1 MYIHSSD
8 EPHIPPAGRASSRP
22 TTPSSS
28 SEETV
33 PSQTYDYPKPNPK
46 ALCTTLLDKDSYVP
60 VYVQKTVKDSI
71 SGTEPNSDQ
80 IAHIADD
87 QPDVNNSSN
96 STDSTVNVKS
106 EKSFTETSIDKNEDN
121 DDNDQSD
128 CIENDD
134 DDDNDDNDD
143 DDDDE
148 KSFEYTY
155 GDLDE
160 ALESKSDD
168 GDDAKTPTNDT
179 NEDVSESHYMPM
191 TPKKSILSMSESNIF
206 ASSKLSMTDNDNA
219 YVEMGFHSSMLAH
232 DSKSSYELVCIGKK
246 SNHCRTESEPVYM
259 ELSHLKNST
268 LSLNTEEPIANPK
281 QSKKVGN
288 KKSSDK
294 KNDSANT
301 DNLPDILKL
310 TKNVTLSESSDTE
323 DENPSDMYNVDLRSR
338 TRFSLSDTFR
348 PASYYLGVTRPDSSD
363 SDIVSPPP
371 IPSSP
376 PPMEELNTEEIFSSE
391 NCDTI
396 RRKGKSS
403 LNLSYD
409 QIPRIHSSNSSLN
422 SIKKDGI
429 KTSRLSL
436 PEQYLKYKIKKTDDS
451 SSNYN
456 TDNSSP
462 TSSDYDLYNKLKLQ
476 SPSFSGSLYPS
487 NVSSPLRFDGMDS
500 MDEQRMK
507 RRPISEDSMS
517 EIESDRF
524 DQDIPDI
531 DLNAYLNNLQSSNY
545 ADKQIDGQWTSD
557 SILNDVPFIKPP
569 EVFRS
574 DNDKIFYDNINFLKN
589 DDCALNNEQRRKA
602 ADIEHKFDLGS
613 INDNPKTASTS
624 KAYKNQALTYSH
636 PRTASMDSTMS
647 QSSKRSYGS
656 RSDNNASCT
665 SFDISLL
672 SPVHSR
678 VSSNISELSAQSA
691 PYYYKDVHPIENSP
705 LANNGGA
712 HGSNLSLSYATSNK
726 TPKLNNMREVGLK
739 RNGISHIHNQLDGTI
754 AAASISEDIL
764 NVANKNQLIDSKNL
778 YGKDIKIEKNVS
790 KELTTGYV
798 SNKLYGRSEGVKA
811 NKMMGNKVINNVT
824 PPKTNN
830 TTNQCNSERNGTNT
844 YSNLSI
850 ESRMNRS
857 NQIAGESLNES
868 SDGNSLWEE
877 DEIWRER
884 LRHVSHRHARSLDD
898 LDKIDKDCSVNTG
911 KCSTEKTQMRANT
924 GLVVATANNTTY
936 DENDVYVQLAKDSNS
951 DLYERLRDDNVR
963 KSVEINRETLRQ
975 WDSMSSGLMKSAT
988 GSNIGVGLQSK
999 TKTSNVDSEDS
1010 GSTSGNKLGRTH
1022 SKSYHIV

>member
-8 EPHIPPAGRASSRP
+8 EPHIPPAGRASPRP
-22 TTPSSS
+22 TPPSSS

-60 VYVQKTVKDSI
+60 VYAQKTVKDSI
-71 SGTEPNSDQ
+71 STGTELNSEQ
-80 IAHIADD
+80 ISNV
-87 QPDVNNSSN
+87 DVDVNSSN
-96 STDSTVNVKS
+96 STDSTLNIKS
-106 EKSFTETSIDKNEDN
+106 DNSLTETSVDETKVEFIEDDGSDGIDE
-121 DDNDQSD
+121 
-128 CIENDD
+128 
-134 DDDNDDNDD
+134 
-143 DDDDE
+143 DE
-148 KSFEYTY
+148 KSFEYTD

-168 GDDAKTPTNDT
+168 GDEAKTPTNDT
-179 NEDVSESHYMPM
+179 SEEISESHYMPM
-191 TPKKSILSMSESNIF
+191 TPKKSIISMSESNIF
-206 ASSKLSMTDNDNA
+206 ASSKLSMSDVDNDNA
-219 YVEMGFHSSMLAH
+219 YVEMTTMGFNTSILAN
-232 DSKSSYELVCIGKK
+232 DSKSSYELVCVNKR

-268 LSLNTEEPIANPK
+268 LSLNSEEPISH
-281 QSKKVGN
+281 SKSSIKKSGN
-288 KKSSDK
+288 KKSFEKKSDSGK
-294 KNDSANT
+294 T

-323 DENPSDMYNVDLRSR
+323 DENPRDLYNVDLRSR

-363 SDIVSPPP
+363 SEIVSPPP

-396 RRKGKSS
+396 RRKGKNS

-409 QIPRIHSSNSSLN
+409 QIPRLHSSNSSLN

-436 PEQYLKYKIKKTDDS
+436 PEQYLKYKIKKTEDS

-500 MDEQRMK
+500 SSIDEQRMK

-531 DLNAYLNNLQSSNY
+531 DLNAYLNNLQSSNVY
-545 ADKQIDGQWTSD
+545 LDKQIENQWTQD
-557 SILNDVPFIKPP
+557 SILSDVPFIKPP

-574 DNDKIFYDNINFLKN
+574 ENDKIFYDNINFLKN
-589 DDCALNNEQRRKA
+589 DECAMSNEQRRKA
-602 ADIEHKFDLGS
+602 VDIENKFDLGS
-613 INDNPKTASTS
+613 INDNPKIASTPKTFKS
-624 KAYKNQALTYSH
+624 QHMNYSH
-636 PRTASMDSTMS
+636 PRTASMDSTTS
-647 QSSKRSYGS
+647 HSSKRSYGS
-656 RSDNNASCT
+656 RSDNNASY
-665 SFDISLL
+665 SGFDISML

-691 PYYYKDVHPIENSP
+691 PYYYKDVSP
-705 LANNGGA
+705 ADGSLTNNGNSN
-712 HGSNLSLSYATSNK
+712 GSTLSLSYSTGQP
-726 TPKLNNMREVGLK
+726 PKLNNMREVGLK

-754 AAASISEDIL
+754 GSAAISEDIL

-778 YGKDIKIEKNVS
+778 YGKDVKIEKNVS

-798 SNKLYGRSEGVKA
+798 GNKLYGRSEGVKA
-811 NKMMGNKVINNVT
+811 NKVAVENKVLNNVT

-830 TTNQCNSERNGTNT
+830 TTIQCNSDRTGANT
-844 YSNLSI
+844 YSNLSN

-857 NQIAGESLNES
+857 NHVVSETLNES

-884 LRHVSHRHARSLDD
+884 LRRVSHRHARSLDD
-898 LDKIDKDCSVNTG
+898 LDKIDKDCSVNSG
-911 KCSTEKTQMRANT
+911 KSATEKIHLRANS
-924 GLVVATANNTTY
+924 GSARNEPATTY
-936 DENDVYVQLAKDSNS
+936 NENDVYVQLAKDSNS

>member
-8 EPHIPPAGRASSRP
+8 EPHIPPAGRASPRP
-22 TTPSSS
+22 TPPSSS
-28 SEETV
+28 CEETV

-60 VYVQKTVKDSI
+60 VYAQKTVKDSI
-71 SGTEPNSDQ
+71 STGTEPNSEQ
-80 IAHIADD
+80 ISNVDGDI
-87 QPDVNNSSN
+87 NSSN
-96 STDSTVNVKS
+96 STDSTLNVKS
-106 EKSFTETSIDKNEDN
+106 ENSFTDTAVDEIKAA
-121 DDNDQSD
+121 
-128 CIENDD
+128 CIDD
-134 DDDNDDNDD
+134 DESDDI
-143 DDDDE
+143 DDDE
-148 KSFEYTY
+148 KSFEYTD
-155 GDLDE
+155 GDLDEALHE

-168 GDDAKTPTNDT
+168 GDEAKTPTNDT
-179 NEDVSESHYMPM
+179 SEIISESHYMPM

-206 ASSKLSMTDNDNA
+206 ASSKLSMNDVDNDNA
-219 YVEMGFHSSMLAH
+219 YVEMTTMGFSTSILAK
-232 DSKSSYELVCIGKK
+232 DSKSSYELVCINKK

-268 LSLNTEEPIANPK
+268 LSLNSEEPI
-281 QSKKVGN
+281 SKSKSTTKKPGN
-288 KKSSDK
+288 KKCFDK
-294 KNDSANT
+294 KSDNGKS
-301 DNLPDILKL
+301 DNLPDILKP

-323 DENPSDMYNVDLRSR
+323 DDNPSDLYNVDLRSR

-363 SDIVSPPP
+363 SEIVSPPP

-376 PPMEELNTEEIFSSE
+376 PPMEDLNTEEIFSSE

-396 RRKGKSS
+396 RRKGKNS

-409 QIPRIHSSNSSLN
+409 QIPRLHSSNSSLN

-487 NVSSPLRFDGMDS
+487 NVSSPLRFDGMDNNS

-531 DLNAYLNNLQSSNY
+531 DLNAYLNNLQSSNVY
-545 ADKQIDGQWTSD
+545 SDKQIENQWTQD

-574 DNDKIFYDNINFLKN
+574 ENDKIFYDNINFLKN
-589 DDCALNNEQRRKA
+589 DECAMTNEQRRKA
-602 ADIEHKFDLGS
+602 VDIENKFDLGS
-613 INDNPKTASTS
+613 INENPKASTPKTLKS
-624 KAYKNQALTYSH
+624 QHMNYSH
-636 PRTASMDSTMS
+636 PRTASMDSTTS
-647 QSSKRSYGS
+647 HSSKRSFGS
-656 RSDNNASCT
+656 RSDNNASY
-665 SFDISLL
+665 SGFDISML

-691 PYYYKDVHPIENSP
+691 PYYYKDVNTVDNS
-705 LANNGGA
+705 LTNNNGSSN
-712 HGSNLSLSYATSNK
+712 GSNLSLAYSAGQP
-726 TPKLNNMREVGLK
+726 PKLNNMREVGLK

-754 AAASISEDIL
+754 ASAAISEDIL
-764 NVANKNQLIDSKNL
+764 NVANKNHIIDSKNL
-778 YGKDIKIEKNVS
+778 YGKDVKIEKNVS

-798 SNKLYGRSEGVKA
+798 GNKLYGRSEGVKTSKVA
-811 NKMMGNKVINNVT
+811 VENKVLNNVT

-830 TTNQCNSERNGTNT
+830 TTIQCNSDRHGANT
-844 YSNLSI
+844 YSNLSN
-850 ESRMNRS
+850 ESRINRGNHVTS
-857 NQIAGESLNES
+857 ENLNES

-884 LRHVSHRHARSLDD
+884 LRRVSHRHARSLDD
-898 LDKIDKDCSVNTG
+898 LDKIDKDCPVNNG
-911 KCSTEKTQMRANT
+911 KSATEKIHLRANT
-924 GLVVATANNTTY
+924 ASARNELSAVVTTDTY

-975 WDSMSSGLMKSAT
+975 WDLMSSGLMKSAT

-999 TKTSNVDSEDS
+999 KTSNVDSEDS

>member
-8 EPHIPPAGRASSRP
+8 EPHIPPAGRASPRP
-22 TTPSSS
+22 TPPSSS

-60 VYVQKTVKDSI
+60 VYAQKTVKDSI
-71 SGTEPNSDQ
+71 STGIEPNSDQ
-80 IAHIADD
+80 ISNIDG
-87 QPDVNNSSN
+87 DVNSSN
-96 STDSTVNVKS
+96 STDSTLNVKS
-106 EKSFTETSIDKNEDN
+106 ENSFTETTSMDEIQIASID
-121 DDNDQSD
+121 DDESD
-128 CIENDD
+128 DM
-134 DDDNDDNDD
+134 
-143 DDDDE
+143 DDE
-148 KSFEYTY
+148 KSFEYTD

-168 GDDAKTPTNDT
+168 GDEAKTPTNDT
-179 NEDVSESHYMPM
+179 SEEISESHYMPM

-206 ASSKLSMTDNDNA
+206 ASSKLSMNDVDNDNA
-219 YVEMGFHSSMLAH
+219 YVEMTTMGFSTSILAN
-232 DSKSSYELVCIGKK
+232 DSKSSYELVCINKK

-268 LSLNTEEPIANPK
+268 LSLNSEEPISN
-281 QSKKVGN
+281 SKSSTKKPGN
-288 KKSSDK
+288 KKGFDK
-294 KNDSANT
+294 KSDNGKT

-323 DENPSDMYNVDLRSR
+323 DENPSDLYNVDLRSR

-363 SDIVSPPP
+363 SEIVSPPP

-396 RRKGKSS
+396 RRKGKNS

-409 QIPRIHSSNSSLN
+409 QIPRLHSSNSSLN

-487 NVSSPLRFDGMDS
+487 SVSSPHRFEGLDAHS
-500 MDEQRMK
+500 LDEQRMK

-531 DLNAYLNNLQSSNY
+531 DLNAYLNNLQSSNVY
-545 ADKQIDGQWTSD
+545 SDKQIENQWTQD
-557 SILNDVPFIKPP
+557 SILSDVPFIKPP

-574 DNDKIFYDNINFLKN
+574 ENDKIFYDNINFLKN
-589 DDCALNNEQRRKA
+589 DECAMTNEQRRKA
-602 ADIEHKFDLGS
+602 VDIENKFDLGS
-613 INDNPKTASTS
+613 INDNPKIASTPKTLKS
-624 KAYKNQALTYSH
+624 QHLNYSH
-636 PRTASMDSTMS
+636 PRTASMDSTTS
-647 QSSKRSYGS
+647 HSSRRSYGS
-656 RSDNNASCT
+656 RSDNNASN
-665 SFDISLL
+665 SGFDISML

-691 PYYYKDVHPIENSP
+691 PYYYKDVNTIENS
-705 LANNGGA
+705 LTNSRSSN
-712 HGSNLSLSYATSNK
+712 GSNLSLSYSPAQP
-726 TPKLNNMREVGLK
+726 PKLNNMREVGLK
-739 RNGISHIHNQLDGTI
+739 RNGISHIHNQLDATI
-754 AAASISEDIL
+754 ASAAISEDIL

-778 YGKDIKIEKNVS
+778 YGKDVKIEKNVS

-798 SNKLYGRSEGVKA
+798 GNKLYGRSEGVKA
-811 NKMMGNKVINNVT
+811 NKVPVENKVLNNVT

-830 TTNQCNSERNGTNT
+830 TTIQCNSERNGANT
-844 YSNLSI
+844 YSNLSN

-857 NQIAGESLNES
+857 NHVASDNLNES

-884 LRHVSHRHARSLDD
+884 LRRVSHRHARSLDD
-898 LDKIDKDCSVNTG
+898 LDKIDKDCPVNIA
-911 KCSTEKTQMRANT
+911 KSATEKIHLRANASSARNDEP
-924 GLVVATANNTTY
+924 VTTY

-999 TKTSNVDSEDS
+999 KTSNVDSEDS

>member
-8 EPHIPPAGRASSRP
+8 EPHIPPAGRASPCP
-22 TTPSSS
+22 TPPSSS
-28 SEETV
+28 CEETV
-33 PSQTYDYPKPNPK
+33 PSQYDYPKPNPK

-60 VYVQKTVKDSI
+60 VYAQKTVKDSI
-71 SGTEPNSDQ
+71 STGSEPNSDQ
-80 IAHIADD
+80 MSNVDG
-87 QPDVNNSSN
+87 DVNSSN
-96 STDSTVNVKS
+96 STDSTLNVKS
-106 EKSFTETSIDKNEDN
+106 ENSFAETSM
-121 DDNDQSD
+121 
-128 CIENDD
+128 NDD
-134 DDDNDDNDD
+134 DVEEACDQDNVNDEEPTSDGIDDE
-143 DDDDE
+143 E
-148 KSFEYTY
+148 KSFEYTD

-168 GDDAKTPTNDT
+168 GDEAKTPTNDN
-179 NEDVSESHYMPM
+179 NEEICESHYMPM

-206 ASSKLSMTDNDNA
+206 ASSKLSMNDVDNDNA
-219 YVEMGFHSSMLAH
+219 YVEMTTMGFNTSILAN
-232 DSKSSYELVCIGKK
+232 DSKSSYELVCINKK

-268 LSLNTEEPIANPK
+268 LSLNAEEPVTNTKSSI
-281 QSKKVGN
+281 KKSGN
-288 KKSSDK
+288 KRNFDK
-294 KNDSANT
+294 KIDIGKT

-323 DENPSDMYNVDLRSR
+323 DENPSDLYNVDLRSR

-363 SDIVSPPP
+363 SEIVSPPP

-396 RRKGKSS
+396 RRKGKNS

-409 QIPRIHSSNSSLN
+409 QIPRLHSSNSSLN

-487 NVSSPLRFDGMDS
+487 NVSLRYDGMDNSS

-524 DQDIPDI
+524 DQDIPDV
-531 DLNAYLNNLQSSNY
+531 DLNAYLNNLQSSNVY
-545 ADKQIDGQWTSD
+545 SDKQMENQWSQD
-557 SILNDVPFIKPP
+557 SILSDVPFIKPP

-574 DNDKIFYDNINFLKN
+574 ENDKIFYDNINFLKS
-589 DDCALNNEQRRKA
+589 DDCALNDQRRKA
-602 ADIEHKFDLGS
+602 ADIENKFDLGS
-613 INDNPKTASTS
+613 INDNPKTASTPKTFKS
-624 KAYKNQALTYSH
+624 HLNYSH
-636 PRTASMDSTMS
+636 PRTASMDSTTS
-647 QSSKRSYGS
+647 HSSKRSYGS
-656 RSDNNASCT
+656 RSDNNASY
-665 SFDISLL
+665 SGFDISML

-691 PYYYKDVHPIENSP
+691 PYYYKDVNPIENTLTKQSSS
-705 LANNGGA
+705 NS
-712 HGSNLSLSYATSNK
+712 SNLSLSYSS
-726 TPKLNNMREVGLK
+726 PKLNNLREVGLK

-754 AAASISEDIL
+754 ASAVISEDIL
-764 NVANKNQLIDSKNL
+764 SVANKTQLIDSKNL
-778 YGKDIKIEKNVS
+778 YGKDVKMEKNVS

-798 SNKLYGRSEGVKA
+798 ANKLYGRSEGVKA
-811 NKMMGNKVINNVT
+811 NKATVDKVLNNTT

-830 TTNQCNSERNGTNT
+830 TTVQCNSNGVNT
-844 YSNLSI
+844 YSNLSN
-850 ESRMNRS
+850 ESRLNRS
-857 NQIAGESLNES
+857 GHLGSESLNES

-884 LRHVSHRHARSLDD
+884 LRRVSHRHARSLDD
-898 LDKIDKDCSVNTG
+898 LDKIDKDGPVNNG
-911 KCSTEKTQMRANT
+911 KGATEKPQIRP
-924 GLVVATANNTTY
+924 TTSSTRTEPAAY

>member
-8 EPHIPPAGRASSRP
+8 EPHIPLAGRASPRP
-22 TTPSSS
+22 TPPSSS

-60 VYVQKTVKDSI
+60 VYAQKTVKDSI
-71 SGTEPNSDQ
+71 STGTEQNSEQNINVDG
-80 IAHIADD
+80 
-87 QPDVNNSSN
+87 DVDSSN
-96 STDSTVNVKS
+96 STDSTLNVKS
-106 EKSFTETSIDKNEDN
+106 ENESPNETSV
-121 DDNDQSD
+121 DDIKDDEASD
-128 CIENDD
+128 GI
-134 DDDNDDNDD
+134 
-143 DDDDE
+143 DDDE
-148 KSFEYTY
+148 KSFEYTD
-155 GDLDE
+155 GDLDEALDE

-168 GDDAKTPTNDT
+168 GDESKTPTNDAS
-179 NEDVSESHYMPM
+179 EEISESHYMPM
-191 TPKKSILSMSESNIF
+191 TPKKSIISMSESNIF
-206 ASSKLSMTDNDNA
+206 ASSKLSMNDVDNDNA
-219 YVEMGFHSSMLAH
+219 YVEMTTMGFSTSILAN
-232 DSKSSYELVCIGKK
+232 DSKSSYELVCINKK

-268 LSLNTEEPIANPK
+268 LSLNSEDPSTNSK
-281 QSKKVGN
+281 SMSKKIVN
-288 KKSSDK
+288 KKCTEK
-294 KNDSANT
+294 KNDNGKT

-323 DENPSDMYNVDLRSR
+323 DENPSDLYNVDLRSR

-363 SDIVSPPP
+363 SEIVSPPP

-396 RRKGKSS
+396 RRKGKNS

-409 QIPRIHSSNSSLN
+409 QIPRLHSSNSSLN

-500 MDEQRMK
+500 SSMDEQRMK

-531 DLNAYLNNLQSSNY
+531 DLNAYLNNLQSSNLY
-545 ADKQIDGQWTSD
+545 ADKQIDNQWTQD
-557 SILNDVPFIKPP
+557 SILSDVPFIKPP

-574 DNDKIFYDNINFLKN
+574 ENDKIFYDNINFLKN
-589 DDCALNNEQRRKA
+589 DECAINNEQRRKA
-602 ADIEHKFDLGS
+602 VDIESKFDLS
-613 INDNPKTASTS
+613 NINDNPKIASTP
-624 KAYKNQALTYSH
+624 KTFKTQPAMNYSH
-636 PRTASMDSTMS
+636 PRTASMDSTTS
-647 QSSKRSYGS
+647 HSSKRSYGS
-656 RSDNNASCT
+656 RSDNNASY
-665 SFDISLL
+665 SGFDISML

-691 PYYYKDVHPIENSP
+691 PYYYKDVHPIESSI
-705 LANNGGA
+705 ANNGNGS
-712 HGSNLSLSYATSNK
+712 GSNLSLSYATGQ

-739 RNGISHIHNQLDGTI
+739 RNGISHIHNQLDGSIT
-754 AAASISEDIL
+754 STVISEEIL
-764 NVANKNQLIDSKNL
+764 NAANKNPLIDSKNL
-778 YGKDIKIEKNVS
+778 YGRDVKVEKNVS

-798 SNKLYGRSEGVKA
+798 ANKLYGRSEGVKA
-811 NKMMGNKVINNVT
+811 NRVVENKVLNNIT

-830 TTNQCNSERNGTNT
+830 TTIQCNNDRNVSNT
-844 YSNLSI
+844 YSNLS
-850 ESRMNRS
+850 RMDRS
-857 NQIAGESLNES
+857 NHVVSEVLNES

-884 LRHVSHRHARSLDD
+884 LRRVSHRHARSLDD
-898 LDKIDKDCSVNTG
+898 LDKIDKDCSVSSG
-911 KCSTEKTQMRANT
+911 RSVTEKIHLRANPGT
-924 GLVVATANNTTY
+924 RSTRNETETTY